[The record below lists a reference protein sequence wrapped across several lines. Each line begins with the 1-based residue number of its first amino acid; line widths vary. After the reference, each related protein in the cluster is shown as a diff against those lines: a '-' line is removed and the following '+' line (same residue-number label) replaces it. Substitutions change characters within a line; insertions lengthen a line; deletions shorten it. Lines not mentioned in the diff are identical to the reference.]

1 MAYFRNFPLIPYFF
15 GNEISATQ
23 FQNLTSYID
32 LIDQVADDASFY
44 EKYEIK
50 DGERPDALSYKLYGT
65 SEYYW
70 MFYLLNENIR
80 RQGWPLTLQE
90 LQTKSREYY
99 PNKVITT
106 SDPMHDRMYKGDIVI
121 QGSLSNPSSI
131 GVILEKNLDL
141 GQLVVK
147 PIIEVRSVRVDN
159 GGAGYTQIPSI
170 SIFDEHGDRHEEAI
184 VSAIASAQISSGE
197 VSEITI
203 ISGGSGYDHAPT
215 VTISKP
221 SVVDYEEIALKMESI
236 LDGSLTSG
244 VYYDLLNETFNGYK
258 RGDINRNGSIDL
270 TDIALIRSFDNSPD
284 SVDVDSRQRI
294 RTALRQSILEDYT
307 TYPDWVPFGNT
318 ATTATATAILSNTTF
333 NTNQLI
339 SVPNV
344 TDWRKF
350 NPSEIKYLNVDGVG
364 NQYDAVHHYENSDG
378 EWVDIDPFNRSVG
391 ALSAISYY
399 DRLEEQNQNLKS
411 IKVLKPGVAA
421 QVFNEFQK
429 LLREQNG

>member
-90 LQTKSREYY
+90 IQTKSREYY

-131 GVILEKNLDL
+131 GIILEKKLDL
-141 GQLVVK
+141 GQLIVK
-147 PIIEVRSVRVDN
+147 PIIEVRSVRIDN

-170 SIFDEHGDRHEEAI
+170 SIFDEHGDRHEEII
-184 VSAIASAQISSGE
+184 VSAIASAQIIAGE
-197 VSEITI
+197 VSAISI
-203 ISGGSGYDHAPT
+203 ISGGSGYDHSPT

-221 SVVDYEEIALKMESI
+221 TVVDYEEIALKMESI
-236 LDGSLTSG
+236 LDGSLTFG

-294 RTALRQSILEDYT
+294 RTALRQSILENYT
-307 TYPDWVPFGNT
+307 SYPDWVPFGNT
-318 ATTATATAILSNTTF
+318 ATTAVATAILSNTTF

-350 NPSEIKYLNVDGVG
+350 NPSEIKYLNVEGVG
-364 NQYDAVHHYENSDG
+364 NQYDSVHHYENSDG
-378 EWVDIDPFNRSVG
+378 EWVDIDPFNKSVG
-391 ALSAISYY
+391 ALSAVSYY
-399 DRLEEQNQNLKS
+399 DRLENQNQNLKS

-429 LLREQNG
+429 LLRVQNG

>member
-318 ATTATATAILSNTTF
+318 ATTATATAILFNTTF

-344 TDWRKF
+344 SDWRKF

-429 LLREQNG
+429 RLREQNG

>member
-184 VSAIASAQISSGE
+184 VSAIASAQISGGE
-197 VSEITI
+197 VSEITV

>member
-90 LQTKSREYY
+90 IQTKSREYY

-131 GVILEKNLDL
+131 GVILEKKLDL
-141 GQLVVK
+141 GQLVIK

-197 VSEITI
+197 VSEITVI
-203 ISGGSGYDHAPT
+203 NGGSGYDHAPT

-284 SVDVDSRQRI
+284 SVNVDSRQRI

-350 NPSEIKYLNVDGVG
+350 NPSELKYLNVDGVG

>member
-44 EKYEIK
+44 EKYEIR

-131 GVILEKNLDL
+131 GIILEKKLDL

-147 PIIEVRSVRVDN
+147 PIVEVRSVRVDN

-184 VSAIASAQISSGE
+184 VSAIASAQISGGE

-203 ISGGSGYDHAPT
+203 ISGGSGYEHPPT

-350 NPSEIKYLNVDGVG
+350 NPSELKYLNVDGVG
-364 NQYDAVHHYENSDG
+364 NQYDSVHHYENSDG
-378 EWVDIDPFNRSVG
+378 EWVDIDPFNKSVG